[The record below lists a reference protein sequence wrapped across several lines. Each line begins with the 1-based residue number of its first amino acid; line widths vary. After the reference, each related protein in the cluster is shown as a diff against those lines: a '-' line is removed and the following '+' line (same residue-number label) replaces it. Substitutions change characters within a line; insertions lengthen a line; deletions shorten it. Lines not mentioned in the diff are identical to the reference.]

1 MKTVRVGLIG
11 YGFIGRVHTVAYQGI
26 PMYYDPPP
34 CKIEL
39 AGVASGHEESCR
51 RAVAQAGYES
61 WTTDWRELVERDD
74 MDVINCC
81 APNFLHKDIVI
92 HALEYGKHVY
102 CEKPLA
108 LNLTE
113 ARQILEAAK
122 KASAKAQVVFMY
134 RFIPAMM
141 RAKQL
146 VEAGFLGRPLSF
158 RAAYLHAGYLDASR
172 PLTWRL
178 DKAKGGG
185 GALFDIGSHILDVV
199 RFLLGDFESV
209 FAATETFVK
218 ERPLPDAPGK
228 VGKVEVDDL
237 SLLVLKM
244 KNGALGTLEASRVA
258 TGANDELR
266 IEIHGDQGALRFNL
280 MDPNYLEAYDMRDS
294 GDPIGGTRGFKKI
307 ETVQRYPKP
316 AGFPGPKFA
325 IGWTRYHMASLHS
338 FLTNIV
344 EDRPCSP
351 GLEDGIRVQEAME
364 AAYRSAELGGWV
376 ELPLISDCGLGIAD

>member
-1 MKTVRVGLIG
+1 MKTLRVGLIG
-11 YGFIGRVHTVAYQGI
+11 YGFIGRVHSVAYQGI
-26 PMYYDPPP
+26 PMYYDPAP

-39 AGVASGHEESCR
+39 VGVASGHEESCR
-51 RAVAQAGYES
+51 RAVAQAGYHS
-61 WTTDWRELVERDD
+61 WTTDWRELVKRDD
-74 MDVINCC
+74 IDVINCC

-92 HALEYGKHVY
+92 HALAHGKHVY

-108 LNLTE
+108 LNLDE
-113 ARQILEAAK
+113 ARQVLEAGK
-122 KASAKAQVVFMY
+122 KAPAKAQVVFMY

-146 VEAGFLGRPLSF
+146 IDGGFLGRPLSF
-158 RAAYLHAGYLDASR
+158 RAAYLHAGYIDASR

-199 RFLLGDFESV
+199 RFLLGDFKSV
-209 FAATETFVK
+209 FAATEIFVK
-218 ERPLPDAPGK
+218 ERPFPDAPGK

-237 SLLVLKM
+237 SLLLLKM
-244 KNGALGTLEASRVA
+244 KNGALGTLEASRIA
-258 TGANDELR
+258 TGTNDELR
-266 IEIHGDQGALRFNL
+266 LEIHGDQGALRFNL
-280 MDPNYLEAYDMRDS
+280 MDPNYLEAYDVRDA

-325 IGWTRYHMASLHS
+325 IGWTRYHLASLHS

-344 EDRPCSP
+344 EDRPCFPS
-351 GLEDGIRVQEAME
+351 LEDGVRVQEAME
-364 AAYRSAELGGWV
+364 AAYHSAEWGRWV
-376 ELPLISDCGLGIAD
+376 ELPLE

>member
-1 MKTVRVGLIG
+1 
-11 YGFIGRVHTVAYQGI
+11 
-26 PMYYDPPP
+26 
-34 CKIEL
+34 
-39 AGVASGHEESCR
+39 
-51 RAVAQAGYES
+51 
-61 WTTDWRELVERDD
+61 
-74 MDVINCC
+74 
-81 APNFLHKDIVI
+81 
-92 HALEYGKHVY
+92 
-102 CEKPLA
+102 
-108 LNLTE
+108 
-113 ARQILEAAK
+113 
-122 KASAKAQVVFMY
+122 
-134 RFIPAMM
+134 
-141 RAKQL
+141 
-146 VEAGFLGRPLSF
+146 
-158 RAAYLHAGYLDASR
+158 
-172 PLTWRL
+172 
-178 DKAKGGG
+178 
-185 GALFDIGSHILDVV
+185 
-199 RFLLGDFESV
+199 
-209 FAATETFVK
+209 
-218 ERPLPDAPGK
+218 
-228 VGKVEVDDL
+228 
-237 SLLVLKM
+237 M